1 MFSNFTI
8 SRKNLAGYILFFG
21 SLLIY
26 VQFIQRNQ
34 NQIETQPFFSAL
46 MLLFLLRNRFSQIE
60 MIMISIIFYTLSVGL
75 TTYLLYGGNIIDLI
89 NYLFGPLIF
98 VATPYVIKINRRLFF
113 TIHFFLIIILILQRF
128 DVYIFSNFLDELFSK
143 FFSRTYSHGES
154 TPISGIAPEP
164 SYFAQQV
171 IFLHLLAEIGFEK
184 KILNISRR
192 ELNFFRIL
200 LLFYLFLTPSN
211 SLFILI
217 LLCFLSM
224 RKKYLIFFIFT
235 IILLLSIRFGT
246 IRFLYLIDNV
256 LKLNL
261 NDFGW
266 DIFFHIDPSGSVR
279 IYKNIIGYLI
289 SFESPFG
296 VGPGNYGI
304 SWDIA
309 FHNFNIEK
317 FKIHHEI
324 VDAYNSGRKSTTYL
338 SNYGSDI
345 GFIGLLY
352 FFGLISFFLIRLRHS
367 IAQKSTRNVLIFL
380 FFFTCNITNP
390 IPWFLLAIY
399 KKELNLNLQFYPPR
413 KQVIN

>member
-1 MFSNFTI
+1 
-8 SRKNLAGYILFFG
+8 
-21 SLLIY
+21 
-26 VQFIQRNQ
+26 
-34 NQIETQPFFSAL
+34 
-46 MLLFLLRNRFSQIE
+46 
-60 MIMISIIFYTLSVGL
+60 
-75 TTYLLYGGNIIDLI
+75 
-89 NYLFGPLIF
+89 
-98 VATPYVIKINRRLFF
+98 
-113 TIHFFLIIILILQRF
+113 
-128 DVYIFSNFLDELFSK
+128 
-143 FFSRTYSHGES
+143 
-154 TPISGIAPEP
+154 
-164 SYFAQQV
+164 
-171 IFLHLLAEIGFEK
+171 
-184 KILNISRR
+184 
-192 ELNFFRIL
+192 
-200 LLFYLFLTPSN
+200 
-211 SLFILI
+211 
-217 LLCFLSM
+217 M
-224 RKKYLIFFIFT
+224 RKKYLIFFIFA
-235 IILLLSIRFGT
+235 IIFFLSIRFGA